1 MNILVIDGQG
11 GKIGRQI
18 LGVLVQRFPNEKI
31 IAVGTNSVATSA
43 MLKGLQIKGATG
55 SNAVIAN
62 ARNADII
69 VGPVGI
75 VIADAMMGEISP
87 EMAVAVG
94 QSTAVKILLP
104 MNRCEILIAG
114 IAEVSVSTLIADA
127 LAKIS
132 DVIAGNGTQ
141 SRSDV
146 SRTKV

>member
-18 LGVLVQRFPNEKI
+18 LGVLVQRFPNENI

>member
-18 LGVLVQRFPNEKI
+18 LGVLVQRFSNENI
-31 IAVGTNSVATSA
+31 IAVGTNSIATSA
-43 MLKGLQIKGATG
+43 MLKGLPIKGATG

-114 IAEVSVSTLIADA
+114 IAEVSVSALIADA
-127 LAKIS
+127 LVKIS
-132 DVIAGNGTQ
+132 DVIAGNGT
-141 SRSDV
+141 SNR
-146 SRTKV
+146 